1 VRTQSADTPPEVEEV
16 LLDLLRRMSPEQR
29 LQRMYEL
36 TATARALAAGRVRRQ
51 YGEQLEEHE
60 VALRLGALV
69 IDRQL
74 MIEAFDWDG
83 EARGW

>member
-1 VRTQSADTPPEVEEV
+1 MRTQSVDTPPEVEEV
-16 LLDLLRRMSPEQR
+16 LLGLLRRMSPEQR

-36 TATARALAAGRVRRQ
+36 TAAVRALAAGRVRRQ
-51 YGEQLEEHE
+51 YGEDLEEHE

-74 MIEAFDWDG
+74 MIEAFGWDG